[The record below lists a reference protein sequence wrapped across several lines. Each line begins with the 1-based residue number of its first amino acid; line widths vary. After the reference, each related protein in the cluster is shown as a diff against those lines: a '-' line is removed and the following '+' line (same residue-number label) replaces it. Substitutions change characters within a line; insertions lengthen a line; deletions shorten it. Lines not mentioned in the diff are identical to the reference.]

1 MLPSSEGSFE
11 IKVKWKEYHV
21 VSINTL
27 RTVYLL
33 EKYTCMC
40 NYIQKYEE
48 PLFVAVRNENFLS
61 AEEDETVNDLKK
73 GI

>member
-33 EKYTCMC
+33 EKYTPACV
-40 NYIQKYEE
+40 IT
-48 PLFVAVRNENFLS
+48 FRNARNHYLWR
-61 AEEDETVNDLKK
+61 
-73 GI
+73 